1 MTEIIFRHGGTLD
14 KYLGDGLMAIF
25 GAPVEYQDH
34 ARRAITAAVEM
45 LERLEKLNQQWQE
58 KGEAVMG
65 IGVGIN
71 SGFVVVG
78 NIGSPERMDYTV
90 IGEEVNL
97 ASRLEALNKEYKT
110 QVIISE
116 RTLRYLNQ
124 NGLPPGW
131 EWQDIGETKVRVL
144 LEPVKIYTLASSF
157 FHPD

>member
-1 MTEIIFRHGGTLD
+1 
-14 KYLGDGLMAIF
+14 
-25 GAPVEYQDH
+25 
-34 ARRAITAAVEM
+34 
-45 LERLEKLNQQWQE
+45 
-58 KGEAVMG
+58 
-65 IGVGIN
+65 
-71 SGFVVVG
+71 VVG